1 MSVLKPVAVLTFC
14 CDFKMQSYH
23 GGETVSVVV
32 RRTEDFE
39 QGCADLFRRGMLP
52 VTRLLEELSECF

>member
-1 MSVLKPVAVLTFC
+1 
-14 CDFKMQSYH
+14 MQSYH